1 MSGTQPGP
9 TQSGPQGTTQIPTGY
24 GRTIGDLTLLGS
36 ADLDPATDRVVVW
49 DSSADGAAR
58 TKASTVEELLAA
70 ANEVE
75 LAPAF
80 AAISTLSNQVSGL
93 SSSVSTALDALAQ
106 PDPTESPS
114 FDPAGLFL
122 TTLST

>member
-1 MSGTQPGP
+1 MSGTQTGP

-24 GRTIGDLTLLGS
+24 GRTIGDLALLDS
-36 ADLDPATDRVVVW
+36 VDLDPATDRVVVW
-49 DSSADGAAR
+49 DSSESGAAR
-58 TKASTVEELLAA
+58 TKAATVEELLAA

-93 SSSVSTALDALAQ
+93 SSSVSAALDALSE
-106 PDPTESPS
+106 PDPTESPD
-114 FDPAGLFL
+114 FDPAALFL
-122 TTLST
+122 TTLTA